1 MEFATIYP
9 HSHKVQTK
17 LYKIPTFGVNQ
28 ASFDWGTAI
37 WKCQNLQRN
46 VWPSGR
52 CVGQCPWINSCLS
65 HNLQTRTQS
74 FKVWNQAMAVRKRC
88 KGLKQQDELDWY
100 KAETCQVSSNLDF
113 SVWCTILVFTLYQ
126 FSFLHSSF
134 LSLFYCLADHS
145 CRTRRS
151 HFELFGNSNLF
162 RYLFSNR
169 LCKYNVAFCDNNFA
183 THVSKKQTSEAS
195 VLCPFCFLVDIG
207 FTVLNF
213 PDKNTGA
220 QNTHAP
226 FFNKNSPGNFSVK
239 IIFPANFQMF
249 LVNKF
254 KVTEKIKNE
263 IVLLCVCTTWCCLL
277 V

>member
-1 MEFATIYP
+1 MCGRTASGRP
-9 HSHKVQTK
+9 HISLYILTFSSRRILVKTSLINTK
-17 LYKIPTFGVNQ
+17 LGNFVNPGVL
-28 ASFDWGTAI
+28 FPAI
-37 WKCQNLQRN
+37 
-46 VWPSGR
+46 
-52 CVGQCPWINSCLS
+52 WINSCLS

-74 FKVWNQAMAVRKRC
+74 FKVWNQAMALRKRC

-169 LCKYNVAFCDNNFA
+169 LFKYNVAFCDNNFA
-183 THVSKKQTSEAS
+183 RHVRVKIKLRKP
-195 VLCPFCFLVDIG
+195 VLCPFGL
-207 FTVLNF
+207 TVLNL
-213 PDKNTGA
+213 PAKRLKTGA

-226 FFNKNSPGNFSVK
+226 FFENISPGNFSLN
-239 IIFPANFQMF
+239 IIFPATFQMF

-254 KVTEKIKNE
+254 KVTETIKNK